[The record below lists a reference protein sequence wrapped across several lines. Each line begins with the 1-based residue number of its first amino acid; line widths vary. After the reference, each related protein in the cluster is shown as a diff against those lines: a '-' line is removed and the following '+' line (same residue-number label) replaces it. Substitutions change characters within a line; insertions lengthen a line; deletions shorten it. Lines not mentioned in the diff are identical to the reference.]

1 MDALKTSPSGPL
13 NEVQQEAE
21 AAIEYIAPKDPFKV
35 EPKEEKKTTKIVD
48 SIFDEVPNKKHVM
61 TAEQIEEK

>member
-35 EPKEEKKTTKIVD
+35 EPKEEKKTKIVD
-48 SIFDEVPNKKHVM
+48 SIFDEVPNKKNVM